1 MPIIRIKV
9 HPSIHIQGTPSVLEG
24 EFNEITI
31 LDAMNSLLESYPD
44 LLELCLKDQKPK
56 PGILYIADGTELASL
71 GLLESNIDE
80 EIEIRIVPIL
90 HGG

>member
-1 MPIIRIKV
+1 MPILRIKV
-9 HPSIHIQGTPSVLEG
+9 HPSINVEGTPSVIEG
-24 EFNEITI
+24 EFEEISI
-31 LDAMNSLLESYPD
+31 LEAMTSLLDSYPD
-44 LLELCLKDQKPK
+44 LSDLCLKGKKVK

-71 GLLESNIDE
+71 GLLNSKLDE